1 MSNPMNARTPVNISI
16 VKVDDASAK
25 RLGKVET
32 GQIFNNMNLFHPDGL
47 FSSEIFGNIGSEYR
61 SRTFGI
67 INLNIPILHPLI
79 YRTVISLKGFYKQIA
94 EGKVT
99 AIFNPKTGEF
109 EKNNTEEASTGYNFF
124 FRHISELKFEKNES
138 DSRSFQIDL
147 FNKALKEDT
156 YLIDKLLVMPAGLR
170 DYTVDANGKP
180 QEDEVNSFYRKVLAQ
195 ANIVD
200 PTAAKKN
207 PELYDSVAAGLQKIC
222 LELYEYIESLLD
234 GKNKLILGKWVSRKI
249 FNSTRNVISSYV
261 EVARNVKDPRRL
273 GYNEVLVGLHQFA
286 RASAPKSLY
295 EIKNNYIRDIFIENT
310 TSAYLVNAK
319 TLHREEVLNSYIQK
333 EYDLW
338 TSSDGLEK
346 VIASLGN
353 VDVRNR
359 PITLNKGKHYLA
371 LIYRDDKYFKL
382 VQDID
387 DVPEGWDRNKV
398 RPVTLTEFIYMSLYK
413 MDGQYPGFATR
424 YPITGFGS
432 IYPAM
437 VRVTTTTDTDTLEE
451 LDSQWNP
458 TGSKASNFP
467 INDSEH
473 FSTMV
478 IHHSHLASLGGDFDG
493 DMLSLTM
500 TLSDE
505 AVAEVK
511 TYLSRKEYYVSD
523 TGSFV
528 FSNDTDILSAILSSI
543 T

>member
-1 MSNPMNARTPVNISI
+1 MSNQTPSRSPVNIAI
-16 VKVDDASAK
+16 VKIDEPSSK
-25 RLGKVET
+25 RLGRIET
-32 GQIFNNMNLFHPDGL
+32 GQIFNNMNLFHPEGL
-47 FSSEIFGNIGSEYR
+47 FSSEIFGNIGSEAR
-61 SRTFGI
+61 SRTFGLI
-67 INLNIPILHPLI
+67 DLNLQILHPLI
-79 YRTVISLKGFYKQIA
+79 YKTVISLKSFYKQIA

-99 AIFNPKTGEF
+99 AIFNKKTGEF
-109 EKNNTEEASTGYNFF
+109 EKNNTDEASTGYSFF
-124 FRHISELKFEKNES
+124 LSHITQLNFEKNES
-138 DSRSFQIDL
+138 DTRSFQVDL
-147 FNKALKEDT
+147 FNKSLKEEN
-156 YLIDKLLVMPAGLR
+156 YFIDKLIVMPAGLR

-180 QEDEVNSFYRKVLAQ
+180 QEDEVNSFYRKVIAQ

-200 PTAAKKN
+200 PIAAKKN
-207 PELYDSVAAGLQKIC
+207 PELYDSVAMGLQKIV

-261 EVARNVKDPRRL
+261 EVAKNVNDKRRL
-273 GYNEVLVGLHQFA
+273 GYNEVLIGLHQFA

-310 TSAYLVNAK
+310 TSAYLVNVN
-319 TLHREEVLNSYIQK
+319 TLHREEVLNSHIQK

-353 VDVRNR
+353 VDIRNL
-359 PITLNKGKHYLA
+359 PVVLNKGKHYLA
-371 LIYRDDKYFKL
+371 LIYRDDKYFKI

-387 DVPEGWDRNKV
+387 DIPEGWDKSKV
-398 RPVTLTEFIYMSLYK
+398 RPITLTEFIYVSLYR
-413 MDGQYPGFATR
+413 MDGKFPGLATR

-437 VRVTTTTDTDTLEE
+437 VRLTTTTDTDVLEE

-458 TGSKASNFP
+458 TGSIACNFP

-473 FSTMV
+473 FSTMIV
-478 IHHSHLASLGGDFDG
+478 HHSHLASLGGDYDG

-500 TLSDE
+500 GLTDE
-505 AVAEVK
+505 SVEEIK
-511 TYLSRKEYYVSD
+511 NYLRRKDYYVSD
-523 TGSFV
+523 SGQFV
-528 FSNDTDILSAILSSI
+528 FSNSTDTLDAVL
-543 T
+543 TYMT